1 VVPGRFFEM
10 PEHFRIGV
18 GGKTEDVREGL
29 ARIGTA
35 LDELAAAG

>member
-1 VVPGRFFEM
+1 M

-29 ARIGTA
+29 THIGAA
-35 LDELAAAG
+35 LDELATKS